1 MHDKL
6 FTLDFIS
13 GILALLRKVSIEVL
27 KIYEDENLW
36 SVDKK
41 SDKSPVTL
49 ADKIANNLIC
59 KYLNVV
65 TPDIKIISEEN
76 AQIPFSERNI
86 EEYLWCID
94 PLDGTKEFIKKNGEF
109 AINIALLHRNKVI
122 AGFVSVPY
130 SSTLYWAIKE
140 RGAYRV
146 NKNNSQDRLYALEF
160 NIKDPK
166 LIVIASRSH
175 LNEKTNEL
183 INSLDNPIIKSV
195 GSSLKFILIA
205 EGKAHVYP
213 RLAPTMEW
221 DTAAPQLIL
230 EEAGGMVLESINE
243 SPLVYN
249 KTNLLNP
256 NFIAYGNLNNER
268 IQI

>member
-6 FTLDFIS
+6 FTSEFVS
-13 GILALLRKVSIEVL
+13 GILALLRSVSIEVL

-41 SDKSPVTL
+41 SDESPLTM

-59 KYLNVV
+59 KYLNIV
-65 TPDIKIISEEN
+65 TPEIKIISEEN
-76 AQIPFSERNI
+76 AQIPFPERII

-109 AINIALLHRNKVI
+109 AINIALLRRNKAV
-122 AGFVSVPY
+122 AGFVSVPC
-130 SSTLYWAIKE
+130 SSTLYWAVKE
-140 RGAYRV
+140 QGAYRV
-146 NKNNSQDRLYALEF
+146 NKDGSQDRLHASEF
-160 NIKDPK
+160 NIEDSK
-166 LIVIASRSH
+166 LIVLASRSH
-175 LNEKTNEL
+175 LNEKTDEF
-183 INSLDNPIIKSV
+183 INSLNNPIIKSA

-205 EGKAHVYP
+205 EGKAHLYP

-243 SPLVYN
+243 TPLAYN
-249 KTNLLNP
+249 KANLLNP

-268 IQI
+268 V